1 MANGMVFAA
10 FFMRKE
16 ERAMIEVI
24 IGLLMLLGLI
34 VMFAISIGL
43 SGIIIAFYI
52 VGGLIGLVFF
62 WGVISVIWY
71 WIRRLYYGVTGK
83 TPPDD
88 IGEVLGY
95 KQIEAFNRALERG
108 VEKARENYEKSKYGD
123 SN

>member
-52 VGGLIGLVFF
+52 VGGLISLVFF

-83 TPPDD
+83 IPPDD
-88 IGEVLGY
+88 IGEILGY

-108 VEKARENYEKSKYGD
+108 AEKAREKYEKSKYGD